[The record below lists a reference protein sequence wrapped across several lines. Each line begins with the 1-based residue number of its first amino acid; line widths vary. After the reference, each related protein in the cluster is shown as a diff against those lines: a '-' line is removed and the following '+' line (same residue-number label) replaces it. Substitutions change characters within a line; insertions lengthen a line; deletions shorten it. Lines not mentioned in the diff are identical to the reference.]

1 MRKTSIASLHP
12 DMITEPLFIDLVSKS
27 FLFKRGEQKAFIIKD
42 YENNASTKDS
52 IQSIG
57 SKIDGI

>member
-1 MRKTSIASLHP
+1 
-12 DMITEPLFIDLVSKS
+12 MITEPLFIDLVSKS